1 MILYLGTKL
10 KKQILLIL
18 NTKISRPGP
27 NFEKKMTKN
36 KVKCFTKY
44 QLGDMRWI
52 SIYTTYEFTD
62 IRSVHLLYVA
72 TSLVLFGYTLGMY
85 LPMYS

>member
-27 NFEKKMTKN
+27 NLKKMTKN

-44 QLGDMRWI
+44 QLGDMR
-52 SIYTTYEFTD
+52 
-62 IRSVHLLYVA
+62 
-72 TSLVLFGYTLGMY
+72 
-85 LPMYS
+85 

>member
-27 NFEKKMTKN
+27 NFEKNDQKQGQ
-36 KVKCFTKY
+36 V
-44 QLGDMRWI
+44 
-52 SIYTTYEFTD
+52 
-62 IRSVHLLYVA
+62 LY
-72 TSLVLFGYTLGMY
+72 
-85 LPMYS
+85 

>member
-18 NTKISRPGP
+18 NTEISRPGP
-27 NFEKKMTKN
+27 NFQKMSKN

-44 QLGDMRWI
+44 QLGDMR
-52 SIYTTYEFTD
+52 
-62 IRSVHLLYVA
+62 
-72 TSLVLFGYTLGMY
+72 
-85 LPMYS
+85 

>member
-18 NTKISRPGP
+18 NTKISSQGTNLR
-27 NFEKKMTKN
+27 KMTKN

-44 QLGDMRWI
+44 QLGDMR
-52 SIYTTYEFTD
+52 
-62 IRSVHLLYVA
+62 
-72 TSLVLFGYTLGMY
+72 
-85 LPMYS
+85 

>member
-27 NFEKKMTKN
+27 KFKKKTKN

-62 IRSVHLLYVA
+62 IRSVRHFYAVSSLFLFDYTMFLPLY
-72 TSLVLFGYTLGMY
+72 S
-85 LPMYS
+85 